1 MKGETKTW
9 KSRLE
14 YECGSLDYSG
24 FYYILLYSGFYII
37 NLNFSLYSVGIVLMI
52 WNGELT

>member
-14 YECGSLDYSG
+14 YECGSLDYSV
-24 FYYILLYSGFYII
+24 I
-37 NLNFSLYSVGIVLMI
+37 NLNFSLYSVGVVLMI